1 MIKKHYFEYKFF
13 RLLSILSILSLIS
26 IVGCSGED
34 QDHNHNDE
42 DHKNTKLSGTIEI
55 DGSSTVFPITQ
66 AVAEEFIAIHPDM
79 RIPVGVSGTGGG
91 FKRFT
96 VGDTAISDA
105 SRPIKDEEARA
116 AKENGISYTEL
127 TVAYDGITVIAH
139 ADNDWVECLTVEQI
153 NQMWNPDNP
162 AKNWN
167 EIDSSFPD
175 TKISLYGPGTDSGTF
190 DYFTDVINGD
200 EGVSRADYVASEDDN
215 VLVMGVSG
223 DKNSLGYLGY
233 SYYSENKD
241 KLKVVKVDGGDGCI
255 DPSMDTISDG
265 SYSPLSRPVFIYVNN
280 DQYNSMPEL
289 AAFIEFF
296 LTEGAQYVSEVGY
309 IPIGDAN
316 YAKELEKMTD
326 K

>member
-1 MIKKHYFEYKFF
+1 MLIKHFFEHNFF
-13 RLLSILSILSLIS
+13 KLLAVLFVLSSIS
-26 IVGCSGED
+26 IIGCSSNAEVDG
-34 QDHNHNDE
+34 ND
-42 DHKNTKLSGTIEI
+42 NKLSGMIEI

-96 VGDTAISDA
+96 AGETAISDA
-105 SRPIKDEEARA
+105 SRPIKDEEERA

-127 TVAYDGITVIAH
+127 TVAYDGISVIVH
-139 ADNDWVECLTVEQI
+139 PDNDWAECLTVDQL
-153 NQMWNPDNP
+153 NKAWNPDNP

-175 TKISLYGPGTDSGTF
+175 AKLSLYGPGTDSGTF

-223 DKNSLGYLGY
+223 DKNSFGYFGY
-233 SYYSENKD
+233 AYYLENKD
-241 KLKVVKVDGGDGCI
+241 KLKVVKIDGGEGCI
-255 DPSMDTISDG
+255 EPSMDAIADG
-265 SYSPLSRPVFIYVNN
+265 SYAPLSRPVFIYVNN
-280 DQYNSMPEL
+280 DQYNSRPEL
-289 AAFIEFF
+289 RALIEFY

-309 IPIGDAN
+309 IPIGDNN
-316 YAKELEKMTD
+316 YAKELEKIETNQE
-326 K
+326 

>member
-1 MIKKHYFEYKFF
+1 MKHFFEHKFF
-13 RLLSILSILSLIS
+13 RLLIALFVLSSIS
-26 IVGCSGED
+26 IIGCSSNTEVDG
-34 QDHNHNDE
+34 ND
-42 DHKNTKLSGTIEI
+42 NKLRGTIEI

-91 FKRFT
+91 FKRFAT
-96 VGDTAISDA
+96 GETAISDA
-105 SRPIKDEEARA
+105 SRPIKDKEAA
-116 AKENGISYTEL
+116 AARENGISYTEL
-127 TVAYDGITVIAH
+127 TVAYDGISVIVH
-139 ADNDWVECLTVEQI
+139 PDNDWVECLTVEQI

-167 EIDSSFPD
+167 EIDPSFPN

-255 DPSMDTISDG
+255 EPSMDTISGG

-280 DQYNSMPEL
+280 DEYNSRPEL

-309 IPIGDAN
+309 VPIGDAN
-316 YAKELEKMTD
+316 YSLELAKMTD

>member
-1 MIKKHYFEYKFF
+1 
-13 RLLSILSILSLIS
+13 
-26 IVGCSGED
+26 
-34 QDHNHNDE
+34 
-42 DHKNTKLSGTIEI
+42 
-55 DGSSTVFPITQ
+55 
-66 AVAEEFIAIHPDM
+66 
-79 RIPVGVSGTGGG
+79 
-91 FKRFT
+91 
-96 VGDTAISDA
+96 
-105 SRPIKDEEARA
+105 
-116 AKENGISYTEL
+116 
-127 TVAYDGITVIAH
+127 
-139 ADNDWVECLTVEQI
+139 
-153 NQMWNPDNP
+153 MWNPDNP

>member
-1 MIKKHYFEYKFF
+1 MLMKHFFEHKFF
-13 RLLSILSILSLIS
+13 RLLIALFVLSSIS
-26 IVGCSGED
+26 IIGCSSNTEVDG
-34 QDHNHNDE
+34 ND
-42 DHKNTKLSGTIEI
+42 NKLRGTIEI

-105 SRPIKDEEARA
+105 SRPIKDEEERA

-127 TVAYDGITVIAH
+127 TVAYDGISVIVH

-255 DPSMDTISDG
+255 EPSMDTISGG

-280 DQYNSMPEL
+280 DEYNSRPEL

-309 IPIGDAN
+309 VPIGDAN
-316 YAKELEKMTD
+316 YSLELAKMTD